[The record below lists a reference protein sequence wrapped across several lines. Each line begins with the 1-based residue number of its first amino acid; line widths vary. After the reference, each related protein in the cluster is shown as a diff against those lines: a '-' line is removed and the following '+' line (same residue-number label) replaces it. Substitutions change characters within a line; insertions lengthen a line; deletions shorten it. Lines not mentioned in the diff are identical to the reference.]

1 MAELIN
7 SFAVL
12 KTRHQIKVKFV
23 LVGIWNVIFSYLIY
37 IGLYYIFG
45 LLFSRRYVIYL
56 LALVFCNILS
66 IINSYVF
73 HKYITFKSSKKGMK
87 MVREFV
93 RTSGVYLLT
102 FFVSVGL
109 LSLFVESCQLDPK
122 LAGALT
128 ILAITPISYMLHSK
142 FSFRCSDNT
151 TAKVE

>member
-1 MAELIN
+1 
-7 SFAVL
+7 
-12 KTRHQIKVKFV
+12 
-23 LVGIWNVIFSYLIY
+23 
-37 IGLYYIFG
+37 
-45 LLFSRRYVIYL
+45 VIYL
-56 LALVFCNILS
+56 LALVFCNTLS

-73 HKYITFKSSKKGMK
+73 HKYITFKSPKKGMK

-93 RTSGVYLLT
+93 RTSGVYLLA